1 MEKSEK
7 FLSLKT
13 TKGSFRL
20 LCLFLI
26 LVFVFS
32 WLANMIITKNHS
44 IEVTDVVLDVR
55 GGDLHME
62 LYRPSNADS
71 TMSYPCVLMTHG
83 GSESLAAD
91 SMMAWE
97 LARRGFVVLN
107 ISAYGAGLS
116 DQPNIL
122 EDGTT
127 GMNGGSYNRGA
138 TMGVWDAYQYALSL
152 EFVDPTRISAWAH
165 STGRHLFTKLV
176 S

>member
-62 LYRPSNADS
+62 GSAD
-71 TMSYPCVLMTHG
+71 VL
-83 GSESLAAD
+83 LD
-91 SMMAWE
+91 
-97 LARRGFVVLN
+97 
-107 ISAYGAGLS
+107 
-116 DQPNIL
+116 
-122 EDGTT
+122 
-127 GMNGGSYNRGA
+127 
-138 TMGVWDAYQYALSL
+138 
-152 EFVDPTRISAWAH
+152 
-165 STGRHLFTKLV
+165 
-176 S
+176 